1 MADILE
7 IRWHGRG
14 GQGAKTAALLMGES
28 AAEAG
33 KYVQAFPEYGPER
46 MGAPVTAYNR
56 ISDNPIRLHC
66 SVENP
71 KYVIVL
77 DPTFFGAVDF
87 TSGIKDGGAIL
98 INTPESPA
106 EWKEKLAIT
115 GKDIRIYTVD
125 ASKISKEEVGGNFP
139 NTPMLGALIKV
150 TGVLPEDEA
159 LDAIGSKLAVKFRNK
174 PELVDRNLKAIKR
187 SFEEVQS
194 E

>member
-56 ISDNPIRLHC
+56 ISANPIRLHC

-77 DPTFFGAVDF
+77 DPTFYGAVDF
-87 TSGIKDGGAIL
+87 TSGIRDGGAIL
-98 INTPESPA
+98 INTSESPA
-106 EWKEKLAIT
+106 DWKKKLDFG
-115 GKDIRIYTVD
+115 GKNISIFTVD

-150 TGVLPEDEA
+150 SNVLDVEEA
-159 LDAIGSKLAVKFRNK
+159 LTAIRSKLTVKFRNK
-174 PELVDRNLKAIKR
+174 PEMIDKNLKAIQR